1 MHWPIS
7 KQPFGVD
14 ATGAALTTQGW
25 VKLTD
30 LTPGTQ
36 LAHPNGSQSRVIAV
50 TALGLRDMVTI
61 TLADKT
67 SIRIDANQPVEVLM
81 GAGEAAK
88 PYQFDGY
95 YLQDA
100 LVRLR
105 PLRLPRHGA
114 YAYGT
119 SGSLPLDPFLLG
131 CLLGDGY
138 LRKNSVEWC
147 NQQPDMYEMVSQSLP
162 PGVELTPLKYG
173 AAGTGSATIVARGRH
188 GNPVV
193 NALRGLGLAGCRAWE
208 KHIPAVY
215 RNASCQDRL
224 ALLTGLM
231 ETDGSIDSQGRMEFG
246 TSSEQ
251 LGHDMLEL
259 IRGLGGRT
267 ALTRRQN
274 ITFTSPRQ
282 PTPKA
287 GRDCYRLTNI
297 RVPVDLCPFRRP
309 HRVERMQPHRGTR
322 HWRITDVTYG
332 GVSEAL
338 ALTVSAD
345 DGIWIGDGC
354 FPLLSSPAAMLDEAA
369 VA

>member
-1 MHWPIS
+1 MHWPTS
-7 KQPFGVD
+7 EQPFGVD
-14 ATGAALTTQGW
+14 ANGAALTAQGW
-25 VKLTD
+25 TKLTD
-30 LTPGTQ
+30 LAPGTR
-36 LAHPNGSQSRVIAV
+36 LAHPDGSQSSVLAV
-50 TALGLRDMVTI
+50 TPLGLRDMVTV

-67 SIRIDANQPVEVLM
+67 SIRLDANQPVEVLM

-88 PYQFDGY
+88 PYRFDGF

-100 LVRLR
+100 LVRRR

-138 LRKNSVEWC
+138 LRKNMVQWC
-147 NQQPDMYEMVSQSLP
+147 NQQPDMHSLVSQSLP

-193 NALRGLGLAGCRAWE
+193 DALRDLGLAGSRAWE
-208 KHIPAVY
+208 KHIPPMY
-215 RNASCQDRL
+215 LNATHPDRL

-251 LGHDMLEL
+251 LGQDMLEL
-259 IRGLGGRT
+259 IRGLGGRA

-274 ITFTSPRQ
+274 IMFTSPRQ
-282 PTPKA
+282 ATPKA
-287 GRDCYRLTNI
+287 GRDCFRLTNI

-309 HRVERMQPHRGTR
+309 QKIERMQPHRGTR
-322 HWRITDVTYG
+322 HWRITDVTYS
-332 GVSEAL
+332 GVSEAI
-338 ALTVSAD
+338 ALTVSAH

-354 FPLLSSPAAMLDEAA
+354 FPLLSSPAAMPTEAA